1 MCGIAGFYSFNKKF
15 SDADLKRMTDRIAH
29 RGPDADGFYMDPE
42 SGVGLGHRRLSIL
55 DLSTAA
61 NQPMQSHCGRY
72 YICFNGEV
80 FNYREIAEQ
89 LNIKCHTT
97 SDTEVILEAF
107 ILKGVDFVHLLN
119 GMFAIV
125 IYDSRDQVIYVFRDR
140 LGIKPV
146 MYYWQ
151 NNDFV
156 FASEIKALLTLEE
169 INRTKTTKK
178 ESVYT
183 FLNSGYIPEP
193 HTIYNSIHKLRA
205 GSYAVIR
212 DSKMVVTSYWK
223 PEDKITADK
232 VTDFQT
238 AKKQL
243 NELLESSVRYRM
255 ISDVPFGVF
264 LSGGID
270 SSTVAAIAQ
279 NISTDSIKTFSIGVK
294 DEKMNESEFARSVSK
309 YLKTDHYEFVVSERD
324 SLEMVEKMM
333 TAYDEPYADSSAIPT
348 MLVSKLARQQVTMA
362 LSGDGGDELFMG
374 YGAYVWADRF
384 QKNPLLKT
392 FRSPIGKSLSKLS
405 NKYKR
410 AASLFD
416 YMDEKRLKSH
426 IFSQEQYFF
435 SERELHTMLHDQYIW
450 PLQFDEEFHDLKRK
464 LSAKEE
470 QALFDI
476 KNYLKDDLLV
486 KVDIASMQFSLE
498 ARTPFLD
505 YRLVEFALNLDE
517 NLKLR
522 DNVSKYLLKEVLY
535 SYVPKELFDRPKKGF
550 SIPLSKWLHTDLKF
564 LIDNYLSKGGIE
576 NAGFVKYEEV
586 KKIVGRFEKGED
598 YLFNRI
604 WVLILLHK
612 WNAQ

>member
-1 MCGIAGFYSFNKKF
+1 
-15 SDADLKRMTDRIAH
+15 
-29 RGPDADGFYMDPE
+29 
-42 SGVGLGHRRLSIL
+42 
-55 DLSTAA
+55 
-61 NQPMQSHCGRY
+61 
-72 YICFNGEV
+72 
-80 FNYREIAEQ
+80 
-89 LNIKCHTT
+89 
-97 SDTEVILEAF
+97 
-107 ILKGVDFVHLLN
+107 VDFVHLLN

>member
-1 MCGIAGFYSFNKKF
+1 
-15 SDADLKRMTDRIAH
+15 
-29 RGPDADGFYMDPE
+29 
-42 SGVGLGHRRLSIL
+42 
-55 DLSTAA
+55 
-61 NQPMQSHCGRY
+61 
-72 YICFNGEV
+72 
-80 FNYREIAEQ
+80 
-89 LNIKCHTT
+89 
-97 SDTEVILEAF
+97 
-107 ILKGVDFVHLLN
+107 
-119 GMFAIV
+119 
-125 IYDSRDQVIYVFRDR
+125 
-140 LGIKPV
+140 
-146 MYYWQ
+146 
-151 NNDFV
+151 
-156 FASEIKALLTLEE
+156 
-169 INRTKTTKK
+169 
-178 ESVYT
+178 
-183 FLNSGYIPEP
+183 
-193 HTIYNSIHKLRA
+193 
-205 GSYAVIR
+205 
-212 DSKMVVTSYWK
+212 
-223 PEDKITADK
+223 
-232 VTDFQT
+232 
-238 AKKQL
+238 
-243 NELLESSVRYRM
+243 
-255 ISDVPFGVF
+255 
-264 LSGGID
+264 
-270 SSTVAAIAQ
+270 
-279 NISTDSIKTFSIGVK
+279 
-294 DEKMNESEFARSVSK
+294 
-309 YLKTDHYEFVVSERD
+309 
-324 SLEMVEKMM
+324 
-333 TAYDEPYADSSAIPT
+333 